1 MVTLDFFIVN
11 VAVPTMQAD
20 PVATATSIEC
30 VVAGYGLAFA
40 AGLILGGRLGDHY
53 RRRRV
58 FAVGLELFHA
68 RLARLRAGA

>member
-20 PVATATSIEC
+20 PGATATSIEW

-53 RRRRV
+53 RRRRMV
-58 FAVGLELFHA
+58 AVGLELFHA